1 MREKSKAHRKIEKI
15 LIRTTK
21 NEKNI
26 AEKLS
31 KEEGENTSQFFRRLL
46 KQESERES
54 FDAFLR
60 ATEKLDKVTSEL
72 SGIIEKVKQSPNN

>member
-1 MREKSKAHRKIEKI
+1 MREKSRAHRRIEKI

-31 KEEGENTSQFFRRLL
+31 KDEGENTSQFFRRLL

-54 FDAFLR
+54 FDAFMR
-60 ATEKLDKVTSEL
+60 AAEKLEKITGEL
-72 SGIIEKVKQSPNN
+72 SGIIDKVKQSPSN